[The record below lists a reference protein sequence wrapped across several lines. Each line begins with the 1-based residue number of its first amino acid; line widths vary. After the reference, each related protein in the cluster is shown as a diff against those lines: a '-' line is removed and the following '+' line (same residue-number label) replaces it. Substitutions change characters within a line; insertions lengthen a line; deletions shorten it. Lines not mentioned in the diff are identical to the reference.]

1 MANKRIT
8 DLPENLPLV
17 GTEALVMDQESIL
30 NATGYDTV
38 QATLS
43 SIQEF
48 TLSAAPFLNVAG
60 DSVFQ
65 GGVDVL
71 GNTIL
76 YGGVD
81 VEQELTVTGDVS
93 LDGNIA
99 LNGDVTVNNGDFN
112 VSTGQILSG
121 DRDLID
127 IFGIPAFI
135 GNLQQV
141 TDLGNNTTNDILING
156 KNVIINESGVDGI
169 QRLTQA
175 EYDGLPLSAIDPFTL
190 YVIVG

>member
-8 DLPENLPLV
+8 DLPGNFTLV
-17 GTEALVMDQESIL
+17 GTEALVMDQESTL
-30 NATGYDTV
+30 NTTGYDTV

-48 TLSAAPFLNVAG
+48 TLSAAPFLNVVG
-60 DSVFQ
+60 DSVFE

-76 YGGVD
+76 YGGTTI
-81 VEQELTVTGDVS
+81 EQGLTATGDIS
-93 LDGNIA
+93 LDGTVDF
-99 LNGDVTVNNGDFN
+99 NGDVTVNNGDFN

-121 DRDLID
+121 DVDLID
-127 IFGIPAFI
+127 LFGINSFI
-135 GNLQQV
+135 GSLQQV
-141 TDLGNNTTNDILING
+141 TDVGNDTTNDILING

-175 EYDGLPLSAIDPFTL
+175 EYDALTPDPDTL
-190 YVIVG
+190 YVIIG